1 MVEVRLACAA
11 MRTRF
16 ELLLVG
22 ADATQLRAIGEEAL
36 EEVSAAE
43 RELSRFRKD
52 ALAARVNREAAYAP
66 VAVTGRFLAVLGTCR
81 AVHVASGGAFDP
93 TTDASGRRR
102 TARSGAGLSEVGLL
116 DAGLGAVEVDAASSS
131 VRFLHDDVRLD
142 FGGIGKGVA
151 LDRMVEVLLDGGVE
165 RALLHGGTSTI
176 VALGEPWSVAI
187 PTADDSSEM
196 LWTGELLNEVLSV
209 SADTDGHTAA
219 SRVALP
225 CGAGG
230 LAPMGDEAAR
240 ADAWSTALLAEH
252 PVEFQIQ
259 ACA

>member
-1 MVEVRLACAA
+1 MAEIRLACAA

-22 ADATQLRAIGEEAL
+22 ADAMQLRAIGEEAL

-43 RELSRFRKD
+43 RELSRFRKE
-52 ALAARVNREAAYAP
+52 ALTARVNRKAAHES
-66 VAVTGRFLAVLGTCR
+66 VAVTSRFLAVLRTCR
-81 AVHVASGGAFDP
+81 AVRSASGGAFDP

-102 TARSGAGLSEVGLL
+102 ENLSGVGL
-116 DAGLGAVEVDAASSS
+116 DSVAVDAPSSS
-131 VRFLHDDVRLD
+131 VRFLHDDVLLD

-176 VALGEPWSVAI
+176 VALGGPWPVAI
-187 PTADDSSEM
+187 PAAEGSSEM
-196 LWTGELLNEVLSV
+196 LWKGELQNEVLSV
-209 SADTDGHTAA
+209 SADSDGHTAA
-219 SRVALP
+219 SRVAL
-225 CGAGG
+225 ARDNDG
-230 LAPMGDEAAR
+230 LAPTGDEAAR
-240 ADAWSTALLAEH
+240 ADAWSTALLTEH

-259 ACA
+259 SCA